1 MRGVLYEAG
10 TRPRCAESG
19 VLGLPNDQSSLITQP
34 SAAPVWSNR
43 VAGRQSSVRNRP
55 TAVSIPSRIATFGTA
70 RSSLPWK
77 RSVAQGVGSGQVG
90 RWSGR
95 GWGRCQGAAPDD
107 PDAPVI
113 GTRPSS
119 PALRIDT
126 SSKVTIRSLMA
137 DVVFVLLTLGAFAVL
152 TVVLRAVEKL

>member
-1 MRGVLYEAG
+1 
-10 TRPRCAESG
+10 
-19 VLGLPNDQSSLITQP
+19 
-34 SAAPVWSNR
+34 
-43 VAGRQSSVRNRP
+43 
-55 TAVSIPSRIATFGTA
+55 
-70 RSSLPWK
+70 
-77 RSVAQGVGSGQVG
+77 
-90 RWSGR
+90 
-95 GWGRCQGAAPDD
+95 
-107 PDAPVI
+107 VI